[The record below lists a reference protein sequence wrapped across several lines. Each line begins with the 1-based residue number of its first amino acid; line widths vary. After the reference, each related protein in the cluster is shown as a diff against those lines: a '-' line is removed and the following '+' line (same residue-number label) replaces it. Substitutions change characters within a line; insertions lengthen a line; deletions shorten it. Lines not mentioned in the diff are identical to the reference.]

1 MLTEETK
8 TPTPPP
14 VEISSQLREKKV
26 RILEE
31 LKSYGS
37 VLVAFSG
44 GIDSTLVAYLARAAL
59 GEKALAVTA
68 DSPSIPVAELQD
80 AKRLANEIGIRHLII
95 KTNELEDPNY
105 LANPANRCY
114 FCKKEL
120 ARKLTELAEELGDYT
135 VIDGTNAEDLK
146 GHRPGATALSERNV
160 RRPLAEGGLTKAEV
174 RTLAKHL
181 GLSNYDKPSMPCL
194 SSRVAYGEVIT
205 PERLLKIERAES
217 WIRSMTGVR
226 ELRVRDHGNVATIEV
241 GPNERRLFFDEALL
255 DRISSA
261 LRELGFAHVA
271 LDMSGYRSGNM
282 NETSTTVGNRK
293 Q

>member
-105 LANPANRCY
+105 LANPANRC
-114 FCKKEL
+114 
-120 ARKLTELAEELGDYT
+120 
-135 VIDGTNAEDLK
+135 
-146 GHRPGATALSERNV
+146 
-160 RRPLAEGGLTKAEV
+160 
-174 RTLAKHL
+174 
-181 GLSNYDKPSMPCL
+181 
-194 SSRVAYGEVIT
+194 
-205 PERLLKIERAES
+205 
-217 WIRSMTGVR
+217 
-226 ELRVRDHGNVATIEV
+226 
-241 GPNERRLFFDEALL
+241 
-255 DRISSA
+255 
-261 LRELGFAHVA
+261 
-271 LDMSGYRSGNM
+271 
-282 NETSTTVGNRK
+282 
-293 Q
+293 